1 MNSESPDGHYA
12 RLSETHHAPI
22 RVRNISLTLMQYPNR
37 RKEHR
42 CVGTECQLNTGTVA
56 IGSTFPIVTRAPEE
70 GEDGTDSSG
79 ADVARSVAEY
89 ASPVLDITSP
99 ATIPR
104 QLYSNTHDEWT
115 ET

>member
-1 MNSESPDGHYA
+1 MK
-12 RLSETHHAPI
+12 LTQVAPTAW
-22 RVRNISLTLMQYPNR
+22 LT
-37 RKEHR
+37 
-42 CVGTECQLNTGTVA
+42 GQLNTVA

-70 GEDGTDSSG
+70 GEDGTDSSS

-99 ATIPR
+99 ATVPR
-104 QLYSNTHDEWT
+104 QLCSNTHDEWT